1 MQVSDLNTR
10 VIQLEKQLSAK
21 SNGAQVVNQNI
32 PAGKAAWR
40 KLQKGMNK
48 DQVRAILGEPED
60 IMMFSSFEVWNYKNY
75 SSVKFDAS
83 GYVNGWDE
91 P

>member
-1 MQVSDLNTR
+1 M
-10 VIQLEKQLSAK
+10 AK
-21 SNGAQVVNQNI
+21 ASKRNEQRSSQ
-32 PAGKAAWR
+32 
-40 KLQKGMNK
+40 
-48 DQVRAILGEPED
+48 AILGEPED